1 MNWCSIVLTQL
12 LVKLIRWT
20 KCQKKATTN
29 LVPNRTKVDNCYSG
43 PILDVLFEKWFP
55 LSKVP
60 SPRITT
66 PKEPVSPTRQ
76 K

>member
-1 MNWCSIVLTQL
+1 MNWCLIIFTQL
-12 LVKLIRWT
+12 LVKLTLWT

-43 PILDVLFEKWFP
+43 PILDVLFKKWFP

-60 SPRITT
+60 SPRIIT
-66 PKEPVSPTRQ
+66 PKEHASPIREE
-76 K
+76 